1 MNTTGI
7 EPTEFNVLVRL
18 GRASDRIGGI
28 LLPDEKK
35 DRDQAMQTRGVLI
48 AVSPLAFSYD
58 EWRDATPPAV
68 GDSVIIAKGAGVLID
83 DMGDGEF
90 YRLIKDKDVC
100 AVVRKPDLKAKLA
113 KLDKQIAEVNAD
125 V

>member
-18 GRASDRIGGI
+18 RPAAQTTAGGI
-28 LLPDEKK
+28 HLPGTKIE
-35 DRDQAMQTRGVLI
+35 RDQALNVRGTLI

-58 EWRDATPPAV
+58 EWRGAEHAIPKV
-68 GDSVIIAKGAGVLID
+68 GDEVFISKGAGVYID

-90 YRLIKDKDVC
+90 YRLLKDKDVC
-100 AVVRKPDLKAKLA
+100 AVIRKPAKAKA
-113 KLDKQIAEVNAD
+113 KAA
-125 V
+125 